1 MPLLRSKRFSTLA
14 PQATAPLATAGV
26 VEEPA
31 DATSRPKKRIGPV
44 TAFKAKAVSTLISIV
59 I

>member
-1 MPLLRSKRFSTLA
+1 MPLLRNKKLSPLA
-14 PQATAPLATAGV
+14 SLATAGV
-26 VEEPA
+26 VEEP
-31 DATSRPKKRIGPV
+31 DAATSSRPKKRIGPV

>member
-1 MPLLRSKRFSTLA
+1 MPLLRSKKLSPL
-14 PQATAPLATAGV
+14 APLATAGV
-26 VEEPA
+26 VEEPVE
-31 DATSRPKKRIGPV
+31 ATSRPRKRIGPV